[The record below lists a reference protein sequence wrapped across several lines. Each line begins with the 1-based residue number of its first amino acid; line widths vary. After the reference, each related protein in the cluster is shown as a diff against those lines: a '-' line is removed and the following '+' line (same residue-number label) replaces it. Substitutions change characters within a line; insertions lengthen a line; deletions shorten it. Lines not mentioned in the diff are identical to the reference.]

1 VKDIKYT
8 NLRDEIPIQMFV
20 PYLASKRAGN
30 MNVYIR
36 AQLAPEGIIA
46 NARDH
51 VRRLDPNVPLYDI
64 RTMEHRVGDSLL
76 IERLVAWLSTVFGFV
91 AALLACVGLYGV
103 MAYGVARRT
112 REIGVRMA
120 LGAFEADVVWLVLK
134 EVVVLVAVGIALG
147 LPAAL
152 GLSHWVR
159 SQLFGVGFAD
169 PATLALAAA
178 SLAVAAGLAG
188 YLPARR
194 ASRIDPLKALRH
206 D

>member
-1 VKDIKYT
+1 
-8 NLRDEIPIQMFV
+8 
-20 PYLASKRAGN
+20 
-30 MNVYIR
+30 
-36 AQLAPEGIIA
+36 
-46 NARDH
+46 
-51 VRRLDPNVPLYDI
+51 
-64 RTMEHRVGDSLL
+64 MEHRVTDSLL
-76 IERLVAWLSTVFGFV
+76 IERMVAGLSIVFGLV

-120 LGAFEADVVWLVLK
+120 LGAYEGDVVWLVLK
-134 EVVVLVAVGIALG
+134 EVVVLVGLGVALG

-169 PATLALAAA
+169 PATLAFVTS
-178 SLAVAAGLAG
+178 SLVAAAGLAG
-188 YLPARR
+188 YIPARR

>member
-1 VKDIKYT
+1 
-8 NLRDEIPIQMFV
+8 M
-20 PYLASKRAGN
+20 
-30 MNVYIR
+30 
-36 AQLAPEGIIA
+36 
-46 NARDH
+46 
-51 VRRLDPNVPLYDI
+51 RRLDPHLPLYAI
-64 RTMEHRVGDSLL
+64 RTMEHRVTDSLL
-76 IERLVAWLSTVFGFV
+76 IERLVAGLSTVFGFV

-120 LGAFEADVVWLVLK
+120 LGAFGRDVVWLVLK
-134 EVVVLVAVGIALG
+134 EVLVLVAVGLALG
-147 LPAAL
+147 LPAAI

-159 SQLFGVGFAD
+159 SQLFGVHFAD
-169 PATLALAAA
+169 PVTLLLACA

-194 ASRIDPLKALRH
+194 ASRIDPLKALRY

>member
-1 VKDIKYT
+1 
-8 NLRDEIPIQMFV
+8 
-20 PYLASKRAGN
+20 
-30 MNVYIR
+30 
-36 AQLAPEGIIA
+36 
-46 NARDH
+46 
-51 VRRLDPNVPLYDI
+51 
-64 RTMEHRVGDSLL
+64 MEHRVTDSLL
-76 IERLVAWLSTVFGFV
+76 IERLVAGLSTVFGFV

-120 LGAFEADVVWLVLK
+120 LGAFGRDVVWLVLK
-134 EVVVLVAVGIALG
+134 EVSCSWPWASPSG
-147 LPAAL
+147 LPAAI

-159 SQLFGVGFAD
+159 SQLFGVHFAD
-169 PATLALAAA
+169 PITLLLACA

-194 ASRIDPLKALRH
+194 ASRIDPLKALRY